1 MASTRDDVTTVS
13 FVGLGNQ
20 GAPMAEMILRAG
32 WALTIFA
39 RRADVASHF
48 QSLGARVAATLAEL
62 AAADL
67 VAVCVA
73 NDSQVRDVL
82 FGGPAPIVPAMKPG
96 QIVAVHS
103 TISPHD
109 CRALGQEAAR
119 YGVDLL
125 DAPVSGGY
133 DAPYRRELTVMV
145 GGDETA
151 FARARPV
158 FMAYGDPIERMGSIG
173 SGQSTK
179 VINNYI
185 AAALMGLAH
194 DSVAFARAMGIS
206 VEKAVDVWCESSA
219 ANAKLKRYREL
230 GFERLI
236 PRPERGTAH
245 SLQIMRYNMAIARE
259 LAAERGY
266 EAREWDA
273 MVEHTLELIAL
284 TADSETRAGLEDP

>member
-1 MASTRDDVTTVS
+1 
-13 FVGLGNQ
+13 
-20 GAPMAEMILRAG
+20 MAEMILRAG
-32 WALTIFA
+32 WPLTIYA
-39 RRADVASHF
+39 RRPAVASQF
-48 QSLGARVAATLAEL
+48 LSLGARVAPTLTDL

-73 NDSQVRDVL
+73 NDAEVRDVL
-82 FGGPAPIVPAMKPG
+82 FGAPTAIIPAMKAG
-96 QIVAVHS
+96 GIVAVHS
-103 TISPHD
+103 TIPPED
-109 CRALGQEAAR
+109 CRALAREAAQ
-119 YGVDLL
+119 YGVALL

-158 FMAYGDPIERMGSIG
+158 FMAFGDPIERMGAIG
-173 SGQSTK
+173 SGQITK

-194 DSVAFARAMGIS
+194 DSVALARAMGVS
-206 VEKAVDVWCESSA
+206 VEKAVDIWCESSA

-236 PRPERGTAH
+236 PRPEKGTAH
-245 SLQIMRYNMAIARE
+245 SLQIMRYNMAIARK
-259 LAAERGY
+259 LADERGC
-266 EAREWDA
+266 AVGEWDA
-273 MVEHTLELIAL
+273 MVEHTLRLIAL
-284 TADSETRAGLEDP
+284 TADSETPAGP